1 MVDLLLTAHVK
12 GSNLRLRAPMK
23 TGNKQGLKV
32 SCDEGR
38 AIHISPESCADNGNI
53 VGEALTGESAP
64 INRDVPHAE
73 Y

>member
-1 MVDLLLTAHVK
+1 
-12 GSNLRLRAPMK
+12 MK

-32 SCDEGR
+32 SYDEGR
-38 AIHISPESCADNGNI
+38 AIHISPESCIGNGDI
-53 VGEALTGESAP
+53 TGEALTRESAP